1 MLPTPANL
9 RRCARAL
16 QSATT
21 NAVEIARS
29 GGLATGEQP
38 NPFTVV
44 RRTPMF
50 RLRRYF
56 PGECSG
62 PAVLLIPPLMM
73 STEVYDV
80 SPATSA
86 VGILA
91 AHGVDPWVV
100 DFGAPEREE
109 GGLGRN
115 VADHIVAVSEA
126 VDLVRNHTG
135 TDVHLAGYSQG
146 GMFAYQ
152 AAAYRRSVGLV
163 SVITFGA
170 PVDWRATRASRAFGP
185 FNEDMVVDVMSVVA
199 DRVLVHLT
207 VPAWANRLGFRLLD
221 PVKSVRTRL
230 AFLRQLHDRDALL
243 PRERQRQFLDHTGYV
258 AYPGPAIA
266 ELVKQFVAQNRML
279 AGGIA
284 VGDVLASLADITC
297 PVLAFVGTVDTIA
310 PPAAVRAI
318 ARAAPA
324 AASYECRLA
333 TGHFGLVVGGG
344 ASTHT
349 WPTVAAWANRE
360 NAALPAGVLPMEDT
374 EAEPARLPGPIGI
387 GLEGGATAIS
397 AVRASAGALLDGAR
411 SIGSVG
417 LDAVRSMPN
426 LSRLELLRSQTR
438 VSLGS
443 VLSERARR
451 NPADVFFVFAGRG
464 HTYAAANA
472 RVDAVVSALLTVGV
486 RQGEHV
492 GVLMRTRPS
501 ALSAVAALNRIGATV
516 ALLRPDGPSARE
528 AELAAITRVV
538 ADAEHAQAAARLG
551 VPVLVLGSSTAG
563 GTLPPG
569 AVDLETLAAG
579 PQPAWYQPNPG
590 TAAETAFLL
599 FAGQGDTTRIT
610 PVSNGRWAL
619 SAFGTASA
627 ARLRPTDT
635 VYSITPLHHPS
646 GLLTGVGGSLA
657 GGARLAMAV
666 DRDPSTF
673 WAEVR
678 RYGVTVVSYTWTL
691 LAELI
696 EAEPTIGERHH
707 PVRLFLGSG
716 MPGWLWQR
724 ARDRFPSVAVL
735 EFFAAGSTG
744 VVLVNADGAKIGA
757 KGRPLPGSAPVRLVR
772 YDLAERRIAT
782 DARGLAI
789 EAAVGEI
796 GLLVARPTAE
806 AVGDR
811 ALRGLFA
818 PGDRW
823 VSTDHLFRRD
833 ADGDHWLIGHVSE
846 LVTTDGGVAAPS
858 LAEEALGGL
867 DAVASVA
874 AYPAAVPGGAQRLVA
889 AVKLRPGRRLIA
901 AEVDAVTRRLARVD
915 RPAVIR
921 VVADIPLTTWW
932 RADREA
938 LRRSDAAAGSG
949 VAGWVRDAAGGY
961 RATPDPVPSVT
972 SG

>member
-1 MLPTPANL
+1 
-9 RRCARAL
+9 
-16 QSATT
+16 
-21 NAVEIARS
+21 
-29 GGLATGEQP
+29 
-38 NPFTVV
+38 
-44 RRTPMF
+44 
-50 RLRRYF
+50 
-56 PGECSG
+56 
-62 PAVLLIPPLMM
+62 
-73 STEVYDV
+73 
-80 SPATSA
+80 
-86 VGILA
+86 
-91 AHGVDPWVV
+91 
-100 DFGAPEREE
+100 
-109 GGLGRN
+109 
-115 VADHIVAVSEA
+115 
-126 VDLVRNHTG
+126 
-135 TDVHLAGYSQG
+135 
-146 GMFAYQ
+146 
-152 AAAYRRSVGLV
+152 
-163 SVITFGA
+163 
-170 PVDWRATRASRAFGP
+170 
-185 FNEDMVVDVMSVVA
+185 
-199 DRVLVHLT
+199 
-207 VPAWANRLGFRLLD
+207 
-221 PVKSVRTRL
+221 
-230 AFLRQLHDRDALL
+230 
-243 PRERQRQFLDHTGYV
+243 
-258 AYPGPAIA
+258 
-266 ELVKQFVAQNRML
+266 
-279 AGGIA
+279 
-284 VGDVLASLADITC
+284 
-297 PVLAFVGTVDTIA
+297 
-310 PPAAVRAI
+310 
-318 ARAAPA
+318 
-324 AASYECRLA
+324 
-333 TGHFGLVVGGG
+333 
-344 ASTHT
+344 
-349 WPTVAAWANRE
+349 
-360 NAALPAGVLPMEDT
+360 
-374 EAEPARLPGPIGI
+374 
-387 GLEGGATAIS
+387 
-397 AVRASAGALLDGAR
+397 
-411 SIGSVG
+411 
-417 LDAVRSMPN
+417 
-426 LSRLELLRSQTR
+426 
-438 VSLGS
+438 
-443 VLSERARR
+443 
-451 NPADVFFVFAGRG
+451 
-464 HTYAAANA
+464 
-472 RVDAVVSALLTVGV
+472 
-486 RQGEHV
+486 
-492 GVLMRTRPS
+492 
-501 ALSAVAALNRIGATV
+501 
-516 ALLRPDGPSARE
+516 
-528 AELAAITRVV
+528 
-538 ADAEHAQAAARLG
+538 
-551 VPVLVLGSSTAG
+551 
-563 GTLPPG
+563 
-569 AVDLETLAAG
+569 
-579 PQPAWYQPNPG
+579 
-590 TAAETAFLL
+590 
-599 FAGQGDTTRIT
+599 
-610 PVSNGRWAL
+610 
-619 SAFGTASA
+619 
-627 ARLRPTDT
+627 
-635 VYSITPLHHPS
+635 
-646 GLLTGVGGSLA
+646 
-657 GGARLAMAV
+657 MAV